1 MIISYAIAAVSAL
14 LSALCYAEF
23 ATEIPIA
30 GGAMSYTSITAGP
43 LLGWSAFPHVLST
56 HTYSNVSCT
65 LTVLI
70 IIVKLLPTCHRA
82 TQKSQCWHQLTPN
95 TFPVTQHLAV
105 LATS

>member
-43 LLGWSAFPHVLST
+43 LLGWSVSLPVLSIN
-56 HTYSNVSCT
+56 TYSN
-65 LTVLI
+65 
-70 IIVKLLPTCHRA
+70 
-82 TQKSQCWHQLTPN
+82 
-95 TFPVTQHLAV
+95 
-105 LATS
+105 TSNP

>member
-43 LLGWSAFPHVLST
+43 LLGWSVSLPVLSIS
-56 HTYSNVSCT
+56 TYSNISES
-65 LTVLI
+65 LTGVI
-70 IIVKLLPTCHRA
+70 TNVKLLPPC
-82 TQKSQCWHQLTPN
+82 
-95 TFPVTQHLAV
+95 
-105 LATS
+105 